1 MLGFFVENF
10 EHILKGYLFFYLKII
25 GDHLHWMTVLHLR
38 VLADPDVETKTGQW
52 MGVSLK
58 SGGKDQPIIV
68 SLNPF

>member
-1 MLGFFVENF
+1 
-10 EHILKGYLFFYLKII
+10 
-25 GDHLHWMTVLHLR
+25 MTVLHLR